1 MVEKSKDYVKLREL
15 LDNKMIIPITY
26 TSLWSN
32 KTEYCYGSKTEYAIF
47 GGEYKFGTMEL
58 PGMVDNKKFNAFCTL
73 YDIEF
78 EEPLKI
84 E

>member
-1 MVEKSKDYVKLREL
+1 MIEKSKDYVKLREL
-15 LDNKMIIPITY
+15 LDNKMIVPITY
-26 TSLWSN
+26 KTLWN
-32 KTEYCYGSKTEYAIF
+32 NETEYCYGSKTEYTMF
-47 GGEYKFGTMEL
+47 GEYKFGTMRL
-58 PGMVDNKKFNAFCTL
+58 PLTVDNKKFNAFCTL

>member
-26 TSLWSN
+26 ITLWN
-32 KTEYCYGSKTEYAIF
+32 NETEYCYGSKTEYTMF
-47 GGEYKFGTMEL
+47 GEYKFGTMRL
-58 PGMVDNKKFNAFCTL
+58 PQTVDNKKFNAFCTL

>member
-1 MVEKSKDYVKLREL
+1 MIEKSKDYVKLREL
-15 LDNKMIIPITY
+15 LDNKMIVPITY
-26 TSLWSN
+26 KTLCN
-32 KTEYCYGSKTEYAIF
+32 NETEYCYGSKTEYTIF
-47 GGEYKFGTMEL
+47 GEYKFGTMRL
-58 PGMVDNKKFNAFCTL
+58 PQTVDNKKFNAFCTL